1 MGGNVIK
8 LAYDMDGY
16 TVQEGSM
23 VAHNRRLYSV
33 RNINVKKDTVFLTLE
48 HYKTKKKTTVADF
61 SVEVLN

>member
-1 MGGNVIK
+1 MIK

-16 TVQEGSM
+16 IIQEGSM
-23 VAHNRRLYSV
+23 VSHNRRLYSV
-33 RNINVKKDTVFLTLE
+33 LEINIKNGTAFLTLQ

>member
-1 MGGNVIK
+1 MIK

-16 TVQEGSM
+16 IIQEGSM

-33 RNINVKKDTVFLTLE
+33 RSVTVKNGTVFLNLE
-48 HYKTKKKTTVADF
+48 HYKTKKKTTTADY

>member
-1 MGGNVIK
+1 MIK

-16 TVQEGSM
+16 IIQEGSM

-33 RNINVKKDTVFLTLE
+33 RSIVVKNGTAFLNLE
-48 HYKTKKKTTVADF
+48 HYKTKKKMITADY